1 MALGSFSIDGLRE
14 PAVVASHRTHAR
26 ILRLQVPG
34 LIGNPLLARKIDR
47 SLHELP
53 GAEEVHADPRSG
65 RVRITYAPGAPLLDR
80 IRALVPTQRRAPA
93 QDAVPWHSVPADQ
106 VQARLEVAADGLSE
120 AEAARRLRRF
130 GANLLDVDQPRPG
143 WAIALSQLANLPS
156 LVLIGSALASAV
168 LGHLFDAGAIAAVVV
183 LNAGI
188 GFVIERRNE
197 RLLAS
202 WRKIEAGEASVLRG
216 GQVRKIPAA
225 ELVPGDVVLV
235 RSGEVIPADARVID
249 AERLSSDEAVLTGES
264 QPRNKSPGEV
274 AADAALAERS
284 AMLYS
289 GTKVASGH
297 GRAVVTATANGTEVG
312 RVQALMEEIK
322 RPRSPLTR
330 QMDRLTR
337 RATLVS
343 LGAAAVSGISGLL
356 HGRSPQAVVRTAV
369 ALGIAAIPEGLPV
382 VATAALVKSMAR
394 MRERGM
400 VVRRLRSAETLGGV
414 TVICADKTGTLTE
427 NDMRVE
433 VVELPDGS
441 HPLSSLFAKP
451 DQVFDDPLTL
461 TLAAA
466 VLNSDVDLHRRG
478 LKLEMSG
485 SATERALMGA
495 AHAAGLDPDELQRRF
510 PRSELVERGNGTNYV
525 VSVHQAEQGDLVFVK
540 GAPEQVLALCTRD
553 SHGRLTRA
561 KRDQILARNDALGG
575 DGLRVLAI
583 AWQRMV
589 EGASGWSAKGFTYL
603 GLFALRDPLRA
614 GAAEAVAAAGRAGI
628 RTVIVTGDQRRTAE
642 AVARAVG
649 LTGET
654 LDGSELEPLER
665 SGELKQRLSRVSVIA
680 RVTPADKVRVVR
692 ALRESGE
699 IVAMAG
705 DGVNDAAA
713 LKESDVGI
721 AIGLSSS
728 NLARDVADV
737 VLTSEDLRSI
747 LSAVGEGR
755 IVQDNLRRA
764 LRFLFATNVSE
775 LALVVGASLLGL
787 RDPLTPLQLL
797 WINLLTDT
805 LPALALALEPGDP
818 SVLERPPAD
827 PAAPLLSAEG
837 QRQIARDGAL
847 IAASGAAGWLIGGP
861 PVAFSALVGSQLA
874 YAGVCRAPGSQMN
887 TRFAELVGSAVAL
900 QSAAL
905 ASHPLRRVLGLDAP
919 SSLEAA
925 GFVIDLLAP
934 SIIRRVFGGEVIERF
949 GPAHVT
955 GGRS

>member
-14 PAVVASHRTHAR
+14 PAVVASHRRHAR
-26 ILRLQVPG
+26 ILRLAVPG
-34 LIGNPLLARKIDR
+34 LVGNPLLARKIDR
-47 SLHELP
+47 SLHALP
-53 GAEEVHADPRSG
+53 GAEEVYCDLRSG
-65 RVRITYAPGAPLLDR
+65 RVRIAYAPGAPLLDR
-80 IRALVPTQRRAPA
+80 IRALVPRQRRAPA
-93 QDAVPWHSVPADQ
+93 QDAVPWHGVPIDQ
-106 VQARLEVAADGLSE
+106 VQARLEVEPDGLSE
-120 AEAARRLRRF
+120 VEAARRQRRF
-130 GANLLDVDQPRPG
+130 GPNLLDVDQPRPG
-143 WAIALSQLANLPS
+143 WAIALSQLTNLPT
-156 LVLIGSALASAV
+156 LVLIGSAIASAV
-168 LGHLFDAGAIAAVVV
+168 LGHLVDAGAIAVVVV

-188 GFVIERRNE
+188 GFAIERRNE

-216 GQVRKIPAA
+216 GEVRQIPAA

-249 AERLSSDEAVLTGES
+249 ADRLSSDEAVLTGES
-264 QPRNKSPGEV
+264 EPRSKSPAEV
-274 AADAALAERS
+274 ADSAALAERS
-284 AMLYS
+284 SMIYS
-289 GTKVASGH
+289 GTTVSSGH
-297 GRAVVTATANGTEVG
+297 GRAVVTGTGNATEVG
-312 RVQALMEEIK
+312 RVRALIQEIK

-330 QMDRLTR
+330 QLDRLTR

-343 LGAAAVSGISGLL
+343 IGAAAVTGISGLL
-356 HGRSPQAVVRTAV
+356 HGRSPRSVMRTAV

-400 VVRRLRSAETLGGV
+400 VVRRLSSAETLGGV

-427 NDMRVE
+427 NDMRVA
-433 VVELPDGS
+433 VVELPGS
-441 HPLSSLFAKP
+441 RHPLSSLIAKP
-451 DQVFDDPLTL
+451 DQMFDDPLTL

-466 VLNSDVDLHRRG
+466 ALNSDVNLYRRG
-478 LKLEMSG
+478 VKLEISG
-485 SATERALMGA
+485 SSTERALIAA
-495 AHAAGLDPDELQRRF
+495 AHSAGLDPDELQRAF
-510 PRSELVERGNGTNYV
+510 PRSALLERGNGTNYV

-553 SHGRLTRA
+553 SHGRLTRS
-561 KRDQILARNDALGG
+561 KRTEILARNDALAG

-583 AWQRMV
+583 AWQRAI
-589 EGASGWSAKGFTYL
+589 EGASGWSAKGFTFL
-603 GLFALRDPLRA
+603 GLIALQDPLRP
-614 GAAEAVAAAGRAGI
+614 GAAEAVAAARRAGI

-642 AVARAVG
+642 SIARAVG

-654 LDGSELEPLER
+654 LDGSELEALDR
-665 SGELKQRLSRVSVIA
+665 SGELRARLKQVSVIA

-692 ALRESGE
+692 ALREAGE

-705 DGVNDAAA
+705 DGINDAAA
-713 LKESDVGI
+713 LKEADVGI
-721 AIGLSSS
+721 AIGLSST

-737 VLTSEDLRSI
+737 VLTNEDLRSI

-775 LALVVGASLLGL
+775 LALVAGASLLGL

-818 SVLERPPAD
+818 AVLDRPPAD

-837 QRQIARDGAL
+837 QKQIARDGAL
-847 IAASGAAGWLIGGP
+847 IAASGALGWLVGGP
-861 PVAFSALVGSQLA
+861 PVAFSTLVGSQLA
-874 YAGVCRAPGSQMN
+874 YATVCRAPGAPMN

-900 QSAAL
+900 QGATL
-905 ASHPLRRVLGLDAP
+905 ASHPLRNVLGLGR
-919 SSLEAA
+919 SSPLEAA
-925 GFVIDLLAP
+925 GFAVDLLGPA
-934 SIIRRVFGGEVIERF
+934 IFRRVFGGEVIERF
-949 GPAHVT
+949 GPAHVM